1 LSVFRPPETL
11 CEALNGLAEVLA
23 IEFEGDVTANWD
35 VAEGDVLTK
44 ALGAPETGK
53 LPTVEFTDCWA
64 LPDSA
69 PETLAEAFHGD
80 ATRFPLEPNSP
91 APL

>member
-1 LSVFRPPETL
+1 LSVFRLPDTP

-23 IEFEGDVTANWD
+23 IEFKGDVTAD
-35 VAEGDVLTK
+35 CEAAKGDVLAE
-44 ALGAPETGK
+44 ALGVPETGK

-69 PETLAEAFHGD
+69 PETLAEAFQGD